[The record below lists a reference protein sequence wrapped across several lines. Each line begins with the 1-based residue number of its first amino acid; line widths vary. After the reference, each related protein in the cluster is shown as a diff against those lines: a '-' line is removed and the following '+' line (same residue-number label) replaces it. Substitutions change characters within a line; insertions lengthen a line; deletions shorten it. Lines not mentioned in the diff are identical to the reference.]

1 MTTMPNQV
9 TILEAGRASDH
20 YWRDLWQSREL
31 IWILALRDVSI
42 RYKQSVLGISWA
54 LFRPLVTVAAFTLV
68 FEKIARLP
76 SDGALP
82 YSLMVLA
89 GMVPWILFSTAL
101 PDLSNSMVN
110 NSNLIGK
117 VFFPRLAIPLSS
129 LSNAILDF
137 LVSTGLLAVLMLAYG
152 VAFTWTLALLPI
164 FAALALFASI
174 GAGLWCAALNVRYR
188 DVRFVIPFAVQV
200 GLYLTPIGFSSQL
213 VPERWKPIFYLNP
226 MAFVVDGFRWSISGG
241 ALGLYWPGFITN
253 VVTSSVLLY
262 LGLRYFRK
270 TEQTFADVI

>member
-1 MTTMPNQV
+1 MSNEV
-9 TILEAGRASDH
+9 TILEAGRTSDH

-31 IWILALRDVSI
+31 IWILAMRDVSI

-54 LFRPLVTVAAFTLV
+54 LVRPLVTVAAFTLV

-152 VAFTWTLALLPI
+152 VTFTWTLALLPI

-213 VPERWKPIFYLNP
+213 VPEQWKPIFYLNP

-241 ALGLYWPGFITN
+241 ALALYWPGLITTAL
-253 VVTSSVLLY
+253 TSSVLLY
-262 LGLRYFRK
+262 VGLRYFRK